1 MAPTLLPLLLAALTA
16 TTCGLTTSL
25 PRIKVTLT
33 PQFSAPNTTTTTTTI
48 TTITAL
54 DITLH
59 LSHLPQ
65 PNTTTSPAPPSH
77 YPLLQLDLNH
87 GLTPTQQYN
96 DTSLIATDAL
106 GPLPLTHTDTNATD
120 AQRTWFTSRHP
131 HGPVVMQFRAVP
143 RVWMVPEG
151 VRVAS
156 SLGDRVRE
164 TAVGL
169 PGRVLAKAYFAVG
182 ALRRWP
188 GWEVE
193 VVEGER
199 PFYVERM
206 AGIAKDMHGAIAS
219 FFGDVDTPF
228 RGIHEYALMSPSRQY
243 DMWYREGVAQFY
255 AVVAPFA
262 AGAVDKSYL
271 IRWLNNNAQS
281 YYTSGMAGKTWQSII
296 ENYWTSTQ
304 NVKAPYGTGFVYL
317 AQVQGLIAKAT
328 NGTKDL
334 DDLTLELYRR
344 FVAHEKVQTGE
355 FLEVLSGLG
364 KVASFTSNRT
374 RAEEAGLRVGDEVV
388 RMWGEWGASD
398 SLDNMMRVVVRRDGS
413 EVNVDYWPRS
423 YETVENWVWEE
434 DDTVVNQS

>member
-1 MAPTLLPLLLAALTA
+1 MAPTLLHLLLAALAA
-16 TTCGLTTSL
+16 TTSALTTPL
-25 PRIKVTLT
+25 PRIQVTLT
-33 PQFSAPNTTTTTTTI
+33 PEFSAPNTTTTTT

-65 PNTTTSPAPPSH
+65 PNTTSRPPPSH

-96 DTSLIATDAL
+96 DTSLSASDTL
-106 GPLPLTHTDTNATD
+106 GPLPLTHTDSNATD
-120 AQRTWFTSRHP
+120 AQRTWFASRNP
-131 HGPVVMQFRAVP
+131 HGPVLVQFRAVP
-143 RVWMVPEG
+143 RVWVVPEG

-164 TAVGL
+164 TVVGV
-169 PGRVLAKAYFAVG
+169 PGRMLAKAYFAVG

-193 VVEGER
+193 VGEGER
-199 PFYVERM
+199 EFYVYWLGELPYDSERM

-228 RGIHEYALMSPSRQY
+228 RIHEYALMSPARQY

-296 ENYWTSTQ
+296 DNYWTSTQ

-344 FVAHEKVQTGE
+344 FVAHEKVQTDE
-355 FLEVLSGLG
+355 FLEVLSGL
-364 KVASFTSNRT
+364 V
-374 RAEEAGLRVGDEVV
+374 
-388 RMWGEWGASD
+388 
-398 SLDNMMRVVVRRDGS
+398 GS
-413 EVNVDYWPRS
+413 EAV
-423 YETVENWVWEE
+423 
-434 DDTVVNQS
+434 